1 MWWVERLVVCVWRV
15 VCGVC
20 VVSAV
25 GVRDTLAVSWNSA
38 GSGTGTVAYRYVCGA
53 CLHPLASTY
62 TLSLMTTT

>member
-1 MWWVERLVVCVWRV
+1 MWWVGRLVVCVWRV

-38 GSGTGTVAYRYVCGA
+38 GSGAQVRLLIDMCVAHAFTR
-53 CLHPLASTY
+53 LHQPTPSF
-62 TLSLMTTT
+62 S